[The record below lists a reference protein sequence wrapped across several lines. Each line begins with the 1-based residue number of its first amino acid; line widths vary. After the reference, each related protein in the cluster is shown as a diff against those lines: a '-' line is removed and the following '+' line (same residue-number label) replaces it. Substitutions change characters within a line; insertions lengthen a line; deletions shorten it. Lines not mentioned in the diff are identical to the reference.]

1 MPPFQKIPDRRVVIV
16 GLGGIG
22 SWVVQALAP
31 FLNFKNEE
39 SWTLVL
45 VDGDEYE
52 EKNRARQAFD
62 ELGPKAQ
69 VQASWAAR
77 RYSRLRVAAV
87 EQYLSADGA
96 EGTIPISDAVRSGDI
111 IFSCVDNHVTRKV
124 VADHCATLRDCL
136 LISAGNEYTD
146 GNVQIF
152 VRKGGESKTP
162 ELGKYHP
169 EIQEPKDK
177 APHEMSCEEL
187 AASSP
192 QLIFA
197 NFQAAALMLNAFYA
211 YSERCLDFGRP
222 EVYFDIVANAATP
235 RARK

>member
-1 MPPFQKIPDRRVVIV
+1 MKAPFQKKPDRRVVIV

-31 FLNFKNEE
+31 FLQFLEE
-39 SWTLVL
+39 TWTFIL

-62 ELGPKAQ
+62 ELGPKAE

-77 RYSRLRVAAV
+77 KFSKLRVQAV
-87 EQYLSADGA
+87 TEYISADGA
-96 EGTIPISDAVRSGDI
+96 DGTVPIDSIIQSGDI
-111 IFSCVDNHVTRKV
+111 IFSCVDNHRTRKI
-124 VADHCATLRDCL
+124 VADHCGLLRDIL
-136 LISAGNEYTD
+136 LISGGNEYTD
-146 GNVQIF
+146 GNVQVF
-152 VRKGGESKTP
+152 VRLHGESKTP

-169 EIQEPKDK
+169 EIQEPRDK

-211 YSERCLDFGRP
+211 YSERSLDFGKP